1 MIASH
6 LEVGA
11 YEAKTK
17 LASLLDEVEKG
28 HRVTITRHGTPI
40 AILVPANRPTQP
52 ALAETVAALRAFRR
66 GRTLGADVQEL
77 IAEGRR

>member
-1 MIASH
+1 MEAH

-17 LASLLDEVEKG
+17 LGALLDEVEKG
-28 HRVTITRHGTPI
+28 HSVTITRHG
-40 AILVPANRPTQP
+40 AAVAVMVPAKRPAVP
-52 ALAETVAALRAFRR
+52 APGETVAALRTFRK
-66 GRTLGADVQEL
+66 GRTLGVAVADL

>member
-1 MIASH
+1 MESR

-17 LASLLDEVEKG
+17 LGALLDEVEKG
-28 HRVTITRHGTPI
+28 HTVTITRHGSPV
-40 AILVPANRPTQP
+40 AVMVPAARPEVPSTT
-52 ALAETVAALRAFRR
+52 ETVASLRDFRK
-66 GRTLGADVQEL
+66 GRTLGADVRDL

>member
-1 MIASH
+1 MNSN

-17 LASLLDEVEKG
+17 LGSLLDGVEKG
-28 HRVTITRHGTPI
+28 QRVTITRHGVPV
-40 AILVPANRPTQP
+40 AILAPANRPAVP
-52 ALAETVAALRAFRR
+52 ALAETAAALRAFRK
-66 GRTLGADVQEL
+66 GRRLEANIHDL